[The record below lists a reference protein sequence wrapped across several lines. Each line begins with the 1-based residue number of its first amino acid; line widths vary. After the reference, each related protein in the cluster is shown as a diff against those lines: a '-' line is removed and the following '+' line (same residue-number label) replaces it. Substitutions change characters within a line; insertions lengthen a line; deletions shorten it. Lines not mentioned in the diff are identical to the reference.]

1 MSSDESLV
9 RASLQHRRL
18 RLIGAASRSLYAS
31 LESRPSESEYDT
43 ARSSLGSSCE
53 PERQSSTVSL
63 SAEDAVEPVSK
74 GASCL
79 GAAMIVMGE
88 TLGTGVMA
96 LPKACSHLG
105 WLVGFASLIMFGLL
119 SFYSGLLLA
128 RVREAYPEVTS
139 YADAAAIT
147 GGYRFQQLTHAAIL
161 VYWGLILPYYVI
173 GCASSLYT
181 AFEDAGLC
189 FYAWLAVVGVLLL
202 APLQIRTLH
211 ELSSAATASCAAA
224 GISLVAILV
233 VLSSSARQGST
244 TVVPPSEGFMEGYG
258 NISSLIFAF
267 QGQSMFLEV
276 MHDMRD
282 PKQFVKSI
290 AFASTMMT
298 LLYAATVAVSYVSDP
313 SWVYCI
319 SSTIIS
325 IVISLLLLYCGYSSG
340 WTDVCAAVFSGR
352 LSCKFPAILSGARLC

>member
-1 MSSDESLV
+1 
-9 RASLQHRRL
+9 
-18 RLIGAASRSLYAS
+18 
-31 LESRPSESEYDT
+31 
-43 ARSSLGSSCE
+43 
-53 PERQSSTVSL
+53 
-63 SAEDAVEPVSK
+63 
-74 GASCL
+74 
-79 GAAMIVMGE
+79 MIVMGE

-105 WLVGFASLIMFGLL
+105 WLVGFASLILFGLL

-181 AFEDAGLC
+181 AFGHAGLC

-202 APLQIRTLH
+202 LPLQIRTLH
-211 ELSSAATASCAAA
+211 DLSSAATASCAAA
-224 GISLVAILV
+224 CISLIAILV

-244 TVVPPSEGFMEGYG
+244 TVLPPSEGFMEGYG

-267 QGQSMFLEV
+267 QGQSMYLEV
-276 MHDMRD
+276 M
-282 PKQFVKSI
+282 Q
-290 AFASTMMT
+290 
-298 LLYAATVAVSYVSDP
+298 
-313 SWVYCI
+313 
-319 SSTIIS
+319 
-325 IVISLLLLYCGYSSG
+325 
-340 WTDVCAAVFSGR
+340 
-352 LSCKFPAILSGARLC
+352 